1 VPQVSGDGLRSSPRS
16 FDDLAG
22 SVLGVLHLPN
32 TNGEPISVETVLFAA
47 AVVATVLIAQR
58 MRVKMAQ

>member
-1 VPQVSGDGLRSSPRS
+1 VPQVFGDGLRSSHRS

-22 SVLGVLHLPN
+22 SVLGVLHRPN
-32 TNGEPISVETVLFAA
+32 TNGEPISLETILFAA

-58 MRVKMAQ
+58 MRAKTD